1 MKTTVILLSL
11 MLALQSCSL
20 THHKSQEVL
29 EPPALDE
36 DYDLYKTYEENS
48 LEGFYPDI
56 ENEPE
61 EVSEVSENLDK
72 DADINL
78 LDAFAIGVVVGAI
91 VYLLCRLDAEGES
104 GYSYPQDPTL
114 NPYEV
119 TLSSNDYNGCFV
131 FDF

>member
-1 MKTTVILLSL
+1 MKTTAILLSL
-11 MLALQSCSL
+11 MFALQSCSL
-20 THHKSQEVL
+20 THHKSQEVQ

-36 DYDLYKTYEENS
+36 AYDLYKTYEENA

-56 ENEPE
+56 EKEPE
-61 EVSEVSENLDK
+61 EVSEVSETPDK
-72 DADINL
+72 DAEINWFETIVL
-78 LDAFAIGVVVGAI
+78 GVVVGAVI
-91 VYLLCRLDAEGES
+91 GFLCRLDAEGES

-119 TLSSNDYNGCFV
+119 TIPNHNYRGCFV

>member
-11 MLALQSCSL
+11 MFALQSCSL

-48 LEGFYPDI
+48 LEGFYPYI
-56 ENEPE
+56 ENVPE

-114 NPYEV
+114 NPY
-119 TLSSNDYNGCFV
+119 
-131 FDF
+131 

>member
-1 MKTTVILLSL
+1 MKTTVTLLSL
-11 MLALQSCSL
+11 MFALQSCSL

-36 DYDLYKTYEENS
+36 DYDLYKTYGENA

-78 LDAFAIGVVVGAI
+78 LEAFAIGVVVGVM
-91 VYLLCRLDAEGES
+91 VYLLCELEAEA
-104 GYSYPQDPTL
+104 YQDPTS
-114 NPYEV
+114 NPNEMTMPNHNYR
-119 TLSSNDYNGCFV
+119 GCFV